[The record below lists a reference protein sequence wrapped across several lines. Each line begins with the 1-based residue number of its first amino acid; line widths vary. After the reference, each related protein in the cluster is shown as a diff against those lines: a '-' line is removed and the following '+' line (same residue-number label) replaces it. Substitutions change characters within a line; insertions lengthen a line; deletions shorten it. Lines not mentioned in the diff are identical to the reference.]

1 MNTGFGEI
9 LSFLFWGFLL
19 PLSLL
24 GYLAAPLPAYIAYR
38 SARAQGTKLSF
49 CIGVAYWAALFV
61 PWLYLIARISGGG
74 IPRWVTI
81 ALYTVLYVLW
91 IGMIGLYV
99 LWAFDAIGD
108 NYALEARRAD
118 RAGIGLRTTV
128 AFVAAVA
135 ACCIT
140 LIYSLLG
147 LLFERFSTFGE
158 GGNKI
163 KQMLVPTSN
172 DAFLYAVGLL
182 WIPLLFSAD
191 SRGYMTM
198 LVIVFV
204 AWRIFCR
211 HTARRPAAGAELQ
224 ALVPDWREALPFAF
238 FAMWILMF
246 PVMWGFFY
254 GIGTS

>member
-1 MNTGFGEI
+1 MDT
-9 LSFLFWGFLL
+9 SFVDTLWLLFWGLLL
-19 PLSLL
+19 PVLLL
-24 GYLAAPLPAYIAYR
+24 GYLVTPLPAYITHR
-38 SARAQGTKLSF
+38 TARAQGMKLSF

-81 ALYTVLYVLW
+81 ALYTTLYVLW
-91 IGMIGLYV
+91 LGVISLYV
-99 LWAFDAIGD
+99 FWAFNAIEY
-108 NYALEARRAD
+108 NYAYEARGTD
-118 RAGIGLRTTV
+118 RAGVGFRTSV
-128 AFVAAVA
+128 AFIAAVA

-147 LLFERFSTFGE
+147 LLFEQFSSFGE

-163 KQMLVPTSN
+163 KQMLVPTSL

-182 WIPLLFSAD
+182 WIPLLYSAD
-191 SRGYMTM
+191 SRDYMTV
-198 LVIVFV
+198 LAIVFV
-204 AWRIFCR
+204 AWRVFCR
-211 HTARRPAAGAELQ
+211 HTGRRPSANAEQ
-224 ALVPDWREALPFAF
+224 QTFAPGWREALPFAF